1 MNYSEL
7 VEQTKKELEKSYG
20 TSAALTQL
28 YNNAKAN
35 YEKQHKE
42 SVESLNKDYE
52 EKKNQ
57 AAAQK
62 LTDEKNTGEF
72 LASRGLSFSGES
84 AQARLNSDISFNN
97 TLSSLAKQHSEG
109 LSQLHKSKNEYFGK
123 LDADYAKDSITARKE
138 LQKLAQE
145 MADNKIKYGD
155 VILGGDALG
164 TDDGDTD
171 GDGIV
176 FTPNMSAYQLASAI
190 VKRYGS
196 GGKISKAEHNLNI
209 RNYLEKLTSR
219 YNLTDE
225 YMDKVIFVL
234 DALGYTAMSETGTKT
249 ATIVNQA
256 ELYHDKAYSRAK
268 SLAKILFTDYD
279 DRNEYAE
286 KHAYMEK
293 MDYVYTRCE
302 TMDQFYEACL
312 MLGLNNEK
320 TEEYLDIVAAR
331 RNTENEIKL
340 GQNKS

>member
-1 MNYSEL
+1 
-7 VEQTKKELEKSYG
+7 
-20 TSAALTQL
+20 
-28 YNNAKAN
+28 
-35 YEKQHKE
+35 
-42 SVESLNKDYE
+42 
-52 EKKNQ
+52 
-57 AAAQK
+57 
-62 LTDEKNTGEF
+62 
-72 LASRGLSFSGES
+72 
-84 AQARLNSDISFNN
+84 
-97 TLSSLAKQHSEG
+97 
-109 LSQLHKSKNEYFGK
+109 
-123 LDADYAKDSITARKE
+123 
-138 LQKLAQE
+138 

-155 VILGGDALG
+155 VTLGGDSLG
-164 TDDGDTD
+164 TEDGNTD

-190 VKRYGS
+190 VKRFGS
-196 GGKISKAEHNLNI
+196 GGKISKAEHNINI

-279 DRNEYAE
+279 DRNEYAK